1 MDDLLQGGEGRPI
14 VLYIKAALSSLAAM
28 ILAMF
33 VPTFWI
39 SFRNISQEK
48 ATGLASV
55 AGGMFENLFSGL
67 FLILFLL
74 FLLFLAILFLT
85 GRLGNRIQRIL
96 LFWVPTIT
104 ICVFAF
110 ASWALF
116 AYAMRHIPHQ

>member
-14 VLYIKAALSSLAAM
+14 VLYIKTALSSLTAM

-33 VPTFWI
+33 VPTFWM

-74 FLLFLAILFLT
+74 FLAVFFLT

-104 ICVFAF
+104 VCMFAF
-110 ASWALF
+110 ASWAMF